1 MKTLQE
7 SIVHYQYS
15 VWNETEKDPDRT
27 EGNIGW
33 CYLQITWSAI
43 ILMICATNS
52 TFFIILNTW
61 NDSLQ
66 SWNIHIKIRSVEL
79 KVIFFYVRHLKWVEI
94 WSGKEITNSLIDSP
108 MSRCN
113 LINLLKHM
121 CLNKSTGWQYSHC
134 TVAWYFPEFIYVNN
148 A

>member
-94 WSGKEITNSLIDSP
+94 WSGKEITKQFNRLSYV
-108 MSRCN
+108 
-113 LINLLKHM
+113 LLQ
-121 CLNKSTGWQYSHC
+121 SD
-134 TVAWYFPEFIYVNN
+134 
-148 A
+148 